1 MRYDFFS
8 IFSELIGDC
17 EIEAG
22 LFVDDGADYRGG
34 VGFGIDKTGIGGGE
48 LQSIEDGGGSAGVDS
63 VVGEGRDNK
72 RYGQLD
78 GFGVFERRE
87 IEFDFECDL
96 GRLQAGL
103 GGFGR
108 GFGEIAVIFDQVS
121 VAAVQPGVEVAE
133 GCLAERWGFA
143 AATVGFDVTA

>member
-22 LFVDDGADYRGG
+22 FFADDGADYRGG

-48 LQSIEDGGGSAGVDS
+48 LQSIEDGGGSAGVDA
-63 VVGEGRDNK
+63 VAGECGDDQRDCD
-72 RYGQLD
+72 LD
-78 GFGVFERRE
+78 GFGVFQGRE
-87 IEFDFECDL
+87 VEFDFGCDL
-96 GRLQAGL
+96 GGFQVGL

-108 GFGEIAVIFDQVS
+108 GFGYVAMVFDQIF
-121 VAAVQPGVEVAE
+121 VAAVEAGVEVAE
-133 GCLAERWGFA
+133 GGLAEGW
-143 AATVGFDVTA
+143 

>member
-1 MRYDFFS
+1 MDY
-8 IFSELIGDC
+8 G
-17 EIEAG
+17 A
-22 LFVDDGADYRGG
+22 DDGGAIGLGVDGAG
-34 VGFGIDKTGIGGGE
+34 VGGGQLEGV
-48 LQSIEDGGGSAGVDS
+48 EDGGGSAGVDS
-63 VVGEGRDNK
+63 IVGEGRDDE

-96 GRLQAGL
+96 GGLQVGL
-103 GGFGR
+103 RGFSR

-133 GCLAERWGFA
+133 GGLAERWGFA